1 MLNLETPRSIARSNL
16 VQALALR
23 LRVSLDDL
31 YYALVTDAEVNPT
44 KCNSLHAKYASGIGT
59 TIFSALA
66 GGILTYKVSSNF
78 LE

>member
-44 KCNSLHAKYASGIGT
+44 KCNSLHAKYASGIQSPQH
-59 TIFSALA
+59 FCLNY
-66 GGILTYKVSSNF
+66 LQDF
-78 LE
+78 L